1 MFSLCTKDHGIY
13 SFRILICLQKC
24 LQSYTLSTL
33 LEMVMSML
41 NFVMVVLT
49 KSDKLIIMS
58 DITIEFGIKY

>member
-1 MFSLCTKDHGIY
+1 
-13 SFRILICLQKC
+13 
-24 LQSYTLSTL
+24 
-33 LEMVMSML
+33 MVMSMF